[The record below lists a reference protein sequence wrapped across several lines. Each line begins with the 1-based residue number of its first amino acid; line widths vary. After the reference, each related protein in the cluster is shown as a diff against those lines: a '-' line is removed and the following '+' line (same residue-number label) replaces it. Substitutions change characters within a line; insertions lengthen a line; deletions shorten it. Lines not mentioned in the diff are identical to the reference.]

1 MRQVVI
7 LIISLLFAVTV
18 QGQQLVVKSM
28 TMEAGDLSAST
39 QRRLS
44 PDGKPCALLKIQTVE
59 TITGV
64 DGDVAVGNLQRI
76 GTTTWIYVPA
86 GIFGITIKTEKN
98 ETIDINFDDY
108 GYDQVNS
115 LSTYAITLVDKRQL
129 VLDEK
134 DNPTDA
140 QKQYQLAMDYELAR
154 NRRPKSV
161 AQTKRWMTAAAQQ
174 GLPEA
179 MYGLGRY
186 YAREEHDTVTAIQWM
201 ERAAEKGNAEIQYHT
216 AELILKYSVRDS
228 LVKVKAQPIM
238 ERAARQGYVDA
249 IRKLAKMYTMGP
261 YGAWPM
267 QIERTKAVYWY
278 EQLSAKGVAEADLE
292 LGDLHSLRFDPTVYD
307 LSKAKKWYRSASKKG
322 IEKADR
328 RLEDLKSHGKM
339 AVFKK

>member
-59 TITGV
+59 IITGV

-140 QKQYQLAMDYELAR
+140 RKQYQLAMDYELSR
-154 NRRPKSV
+154 NGRPKS
-161 AQTKRWMTAAAQQ
+161 ATQTKRWMTAAAQQ

-186 YAREEHDTVTAIQWM
+186 YAREEHDTVTAVQWM
-201 ERAAEKGNAEIQYHT
+201 EQAAEKGDAEIQYHT
-216 AELILKYSVRDS
+216 AELILKYHVEDS
-228 LVKVKAQPIM
+228 LVKMKALPLM
-238 ERAARQGYVDA
+238 ERAARQDYVAA
-249 IRKLAKMYTMGP
+249 IEGMCNIYQWGL
-261 YGAWPM
+261 WPTD
-267 QIERTKAVYWY
+267 IDHEKAVYWY
-278 EQLSAKGVAEADLE
+278 EQLSAKGVAEADYQ
-292 LGDLHSLRFDPTVYD
+292 LGWLHSISAN
-307 LSKAKKWYRSASKKG
+307 SKVRSLNKARKWYRSAAKKG
-322 IEKADR
+322 LDKANR
-328 RLEDLKSHGKM
+328 RLEELKRYKDISLPK
-339 AVFKK
+339 